1 MIFGSFPGDR
11 FSHYK
16 IREIIFTAPRMVLN
30 EITYIMPWLVVGS
43 LPILF
48 PESDL
53 IISTCSSLRPQG
65 QQCNNMGD
73 INKGRCYKG
82 TWRPT
87 SRDLAYKV
95 KASNKKRKG
104 EEMFAKHR

>member
-16 IREIIFTAPRMVLN
+16 AREIIFTAPRMVLN
-30 EITYIMPWLVVGS
+30 EITYIMPWQVIGS

-65 QQCNNMGD
+65 QQCNNTEILTRAGAIKAAGD
-73 INKGRCYKG
+73 PQAGI
-82 TWRPT
+82 
-87 SRDLAYKV
+87 
-95 KASNKKRKG
+95 
-104 EEMFAKHR
+104 